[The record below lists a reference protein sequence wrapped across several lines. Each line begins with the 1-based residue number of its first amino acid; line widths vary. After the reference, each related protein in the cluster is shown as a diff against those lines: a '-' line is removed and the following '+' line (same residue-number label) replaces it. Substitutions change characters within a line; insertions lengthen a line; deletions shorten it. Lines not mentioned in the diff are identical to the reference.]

1 MSGTSRSA
9 RWKPLGA
16 ALALVLLAACSTTG
30 GDSNDSAAP
39 ATDVATTQPAE
50 TTTVDPGPPADLL
63 FGFDLSSGD
72 INATR
77 KKYGVGGQNSN
88 LLNEDYYVALI
99 DAYNADGGIA
109 GHTIVPV
116 TYKAPTGDVQSDVV
130 NQERCVSY
138 FQGSTVA
145 QVVVGTND
153 PILNTCA
160 NDAGAV
166 LFGRGFTGLD
176 QTRLDQYQGFLN
188 PQAAT
193 YDNAARATVDLAARE
208 NVISAGI
215 TVGVIYP
222 SCEAEKGVFEN
233 TLKPALEQAGVEVS
247 AFEGTCVRS
256 NADQGAAV
264 AELPNAI
271 LQWKTDGV
279 TAVFNLSTGFIGVV
293 LMMNEAD
300 KQGFT
305 PTWVLSTNNEF
316 GAMNTMNPPAAQM
329 ANTMAVGWAAALDTF
344 EMDPTKLGPKA
355 EECLDKYAS
364 VGFPAPANIGELASQ
379 LDVCSTFFALE
390 IMLAGTPGK
399 IDRDQMMAALAAST
413 TDTAALTNSLDW
425 TASRQPNVTY
435 RKAVFD
441 AATGKFVYEG
451 DAIPMPTA
459 CTPPDVPCSS

>member
-9 RWKPLGA
+9 CWKPLGA
-16 ALALVLLAACSTTG
+16 ALALVLVAACGTTG
-30 GDSNDSAAP
+30 GDSNKSTTTVAPTTAPP
-39 ATDVATTQPAE
+39 ATDSATTLPAA
-50 TTTVDPGPPADLL
+50 TTTIDPGPPADLL

-99 DAYNADGGIA
+99 DAYNAKGGIA
-109 GHTIVPV
+109 GHKIVPV
-116 TYKAPTGDVQSDVV
+116 TYKAPTGDVPSDVV

-138 FQGSTVA
+138 FKGSTVA

-160 NDAGAV
+160 NDAKAV

-176 QTRLDQYQGFLN
+176 QSSLDKYPGFVN

-193 YDNAARATVDLAARE
+193 YDNVARATVDLAAKE
-208 NVISAGI
+208 NVLASGT

-222 SCEAEKGVFEN
+222 GCDAEKAVFAN
-233 TLKPALEQAGVEVS
+233 ALKPALEKAGAKLS

-256 NADQGAAV
+256 NADQGAAI
-264 AELPNAI
+264 AELPNAV

-279 TAVFNLSTGFIGVV
+279 KAVFNLSTGFIGIV

-305 PTWVLSTNNEF
+305 PKWVLSTNNEF
-316 GAMNTMNPPAAQM
+316 GAMNTMNPPAKQM
-329 ANTMAVGWAAALDTF
+329 TNTLAVGWAAALDTF
-344 EMDPTKLGPKA
+344 EMDPAKLGPKA
-355 EECLDKYAS
+355 KECLDKYAS

-379 LDVCSTFFALE
+379 LDVCSTFFSLE
-390 IMLAGTPGK
+390 IMLAGTPGT
-399 IDRDQMMAALAAST
+399 IDRDQMMAALAASK

-425 TASRQPNVTY
+425 TSSRQPNVTY

-441 AATGKFVYEG
+441 ATTGNFAYQG
-451 DAIPMPTA
+451 DAIAMPTA
-459 CTPPDVPCSS
+459 